1 MFGMKKGR
9 ASKLSTQA
17 ARESERRVTAGK
29 AAKLRDQRLAH
40 DAATKKKAARSP
52 AEKTK
57 AISNSREQRTKSA
70 PSA

>member
-1 MFGMKKGR
+1 MFGRKKER
-9 ASKLSTQA
+9 ASKQSNQA
-17 ARESERRVTAGK
+17 ARESERKVMAGK

-40 DAATKKKAARSP
+40 DAATKKKAARSA

-57 AISNSREQRTKSA
+57 AISNSRAQRAKSA